1 MAFNPAGLTFPRS
14 ISKATVPELVTS
26 STRPELS
33 PTMTMSKKFTIVEG
47 KTLELPVSACNAF
60 NQVRRYG
67 PQHQRAYKLQGAS
80 YSNGFAVYNTP
91 DPIR

>member
-1 MAFNPAGLTFPRS
+1 
-14 ISKATVPELVTS
+14 
-26 STRPELS
+26 
-33 PTMTMSKKFTIVEG
+33 MTMSKKFTIVEG

-67 PQHQRAYKLQGAS
+67 PQHQRAYKPQGAS

-91 DPIR
+91 DPIP